1 MPRAAAEAELTVV
14 GGRTL
19 PSVLRAGAE
28 RHPDRELLV
37 FDALDGTT
45 ASWSW
50 AEVLACTSALARR
63 LAEAGV
69 RRGDAI
75 HLHLANRPEFL
86 FAWFAA
92 AQLGARIVPTNTAA
106 ASAELAYI
114 VGHAEAVASLTDE
127 AGLATVRAAT
137 GGVVLTCEHDL
148 DLDRDAAT
156 LDDAAAPGDD
166 LAIIYTS
173 GTTSRPKGVRVTHA
187 NYVYAGETVAAGLG
201 LTPEDRFLTVLPL
214 FHANAQYYSTM
225 STLVSGGTLIL
236 SARFTASGY
245 ADLAIRHRATVG
257 SLFAAPI
264 RMILAQ
270 HARPHWR
277 DHGLRVVAY
286 AQNLTDA
293 EQARWD
299 EVLGAP
305 LLQLYGMT
313 ETIGPPVMNPLHGAR
328 RHDAIGRPVL
338 GYRCR
343 IVREDGSPVQEVGEP
358 GELHV
363 AGTPGV
369 SLMAGY
375 LKDRAATE
383 AAMSTG
389 WLRTGDLVRQDAD
402 GLLSFVGRTRD
413 MIKRAGENVAAG
425 EVEEVLLDHPA
436 VLDAAVVGV
445 PDPMRDEQIVAFVVL
460 ADGKQADEA
469 ELRAWCA
476 ARLAGFRVPSHVT
489 IERELPRTAVGKI
502 QKHRLQAAWDA
513 RGA

>member
-1 MPRAAAEAELTVV
+1 MPRAAAEADLTIV

-19 PSVLRAGAE
+19 PGILRDGAA

-37 FDALDGTT
+37 FDALDGRIATYT
-45 ASWSW
+45 W
-50 AEVLACTSALARR
+50 AEVLACARALAAQ
-63 LAEAGV
+63 LAGAGV
-69 RRGDAI
+69 GRGDAV
-75 HLHLANRPEFL
+75 HVHLANRPEFL

-92 AQLGARIVPTNTAA
+92 GELGARIVPTNTAA
-106 ASAELAYI
+106 SSSEVAYI
-114 VGHAEAVASLTDE
+114 VAHARAAVSLTDG

-137 GGVVLTCEHDL
+137 AGTVLDCDHDL
-148 DLDRDAAT
+148 DLDGGPP
-156 LDDAAAPGDD
+156 DAAAPAAVGPLDD
-166 LAIIYTS
+166 LAVMYTS

-201 LTPEDRFLTVLPL
+201 LRPEDRSLVVLPL

-225 STLVSGGTLIL
+225 GMLVRGGTIVLA
-236 SARFTASGY
+236 ARFTASGY

-270 HARPHWR
+270 HERPHWR

-286 AQNLTDA
+286 AQNITEA
-293 EQARWD
+293 EHARWD
-299 EVLGAP
+299 AVMGAP

-313 ETIGPPVMNPLHGAR
+313 ETIGPPLMNPLPGPR

-338 GYRCR
+338 GYACR
-343 IVREDGSPVQEVGEP
+343 IVRPDGSAIDEDGVP

-363 AGTPGV
+363 AGTPGL

-375 LKDRAATE
+375 LRDEEATG
-383 AAMSTG
+383 ATLADG
-389 WLRTGDLVRQDAD
+389 WLRTGDLVRRDAD
-402 GLLSFVGRTRD
+402 GLLTFVGRTRD

-425 EVEEVLLDHPA
+425 EVEEVLIDHPA

-445 PDPMRDEQIVAFVVL
+445 PDAMRDEKIVAFVVL
-460 ADGKQADEA
+460 ADGQSADEE
-469 ELRAWCA
+469 ELRAWCST
-476 ARLAGFRVPSHVT
+476 RLARFRVPSHVA
-489 IERELPRTAVGKI
+489 IQHELPRTPVGKI
-502 QKHRLQAAWDA
+502 QKHLLQAAW
-513 RGA
+513 REP